1 MADGTPIDII
11 LNPFGVPSRMNIGQI
26 LEIHLVLYGEQLR
39 QLGVTFSTSVF
50 DGLSNEELASV
61 MEEANM
67 TKDGKQV
74 LYDGQTGQPFD
85 ERISV
90 GVMYM
95 IKLAHMVDDKLHAR
109 ATGPYSTSNSAAIR
123 W

>member
-1 MADGTPIDII
+1 
-11 LNPFGVPSRMNIGQI
+11 MNIGQI
-26 LEIHLVLYGEQLR
+26 LEIHLGYAAKK
-39 QLGVTFSTSVF
+39 LGVKFSTSVF

-85 ERISV
+85 E
-90 GVMYM
+90 
-95 IKLAHMVDDKLHAR
+95 K
-109 ATGPYSTSNSAAIR
+109 
-123 W
+123 